1 MRTYNFNAHTMEVF
15 SEMNTNYEAMSNLM
29 TDVALKHEIY
39 DAETDK
45 VISSAEANAKILEF
59 SRKVLGIKDINDH
72 KAVRRAIRDNAR
84 QFYDIIE
91 DTVEQVITVGFK
103 EDEWFTDL
111 VDYRNI
117 AYGDRQDFYIE
128 KESVLSVAKAGVSH
142 HDHIIQRI
150 SAGETVSIPTSLH
163 AIKVGKDINRYVLNQ
178 GYDWV
183 KLINA
188 IAKAYITDIQ
198 TDIAIEVDNVAAK
211 LPVTSTEFINTGAL
225 SASTKDAFDTI
236 IANVSAAND
245 GAEVVIMGTWLAL
258 KKINALVNGDLFAN
272 GQKDNNMN
280 TGIIGVYDGVKMSVI
295 PNRFKDRTYTAKT
308 FSDKTILI
316 LPAVGEEGKF
326 VKMVDVGDTMI
337 LEKNTSERGD
347 YVSDIQT
354 HEVQRE
360 YGIGTVVGRQIGKW
374 TLP

>member
-142 HDHIIQRI
+142 HDHTIQRI
-150 SAGETVSIPTSLH
+150 GAGETVSIPTSLH
-163 AIKVGKDINRYVLNQ
+163 SIKVGKDINRYVLNQ

-188 IAKAYITDIQ
+188 IAKAFITDIQ

-308 FSDKTILI
+308 FSDKTILMI
-316 LPAVGEEGKF
+316 PAVGEEGKF

-337 LEKNTSERGD
+337 LEKTERGD

>member
-15 SEMNTNYEAMSNLM
+15 TEMKTNYEAMSNLM

-45 VISSAEANAKILEF
+45 VISYAEANAKILEF
-59 SRKVLGIKDINDH
+59 SRKVLGIKDINDR

-103 EDEWFTDL
+103 EDEWFNDL

-117 AYGDRQDFYIE
+117 SYGDRQDFYIE
-128 KESVLSVAKAGVSH
+128 KESILSVAKAGVSH

-150 SAGETVSIPTSLH
+150 AGGTTVTIPTFLR
-163 AIKVGKDINRYVLNQ
+163 AVKVGADINRYVVGQ
-178 GYDWV
+178 VDWV

-188 IAKAYITDIQ
+188 IAKAYVLDVQ
-198 TDIAIEVDNVAAK
+198 TDVAIEVDNVASK

-236 IANVSAAND
+236 ISNVSAAND
-245 GAEVVIMGTWLAL
+245 GAEVILMGTWLAL

-280 TGIIGVYDGVKMSVI
+280 TGIIGVYDGVKMAVI

-308 FSDKTILI
+308 FNDKTILM

-337 LEKNTSERGD
+337 IEKTERED
-347 YVSDIQT
+347 YLSDIQT